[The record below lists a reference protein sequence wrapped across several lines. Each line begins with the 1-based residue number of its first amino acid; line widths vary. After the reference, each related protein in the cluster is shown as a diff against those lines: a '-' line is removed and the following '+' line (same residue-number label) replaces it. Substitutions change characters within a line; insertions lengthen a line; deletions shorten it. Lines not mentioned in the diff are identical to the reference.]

1 MFTTDELKRS
11 KMCCV
16 LSETELTRF
25 AEKAADVRLSPG
37 EWLIREGEPPWFYV
51 LFEGKLRVVKDVL
64 GRQQDL
70 LEYEYAVGD
79 FFGETPILLGTQYLV
94 SLRAE
99 THCRVARL
107 ERQEFQNL
115 IIKLG
120 DPAERGCS
128 PKKMPL
134 AKPKSHSPLLRTSSC

>member
-1 MFTTDELKRS
+1 MFTTDELKGIKLFS
-11 KMCCV
+11 V
-16 LSETELTRF
+16 LEETQILRL
-25 AEKAADVRLSPG
+25 AEKAADVRVAPG

-51 LFEGKLRVVKDVL
+51 LFEGKLRMVKDIL

-70 LEYEYAVGD
+70 FEYQYEIGD

-107 ERQEFQNL
+107 ERQEFRNL
-115 IIKLG
+115 I
-120 DPAERGCS
+120 
-128 PKKMPL
+128 
-134 AKPKSHSPLLRTSSC
+134 